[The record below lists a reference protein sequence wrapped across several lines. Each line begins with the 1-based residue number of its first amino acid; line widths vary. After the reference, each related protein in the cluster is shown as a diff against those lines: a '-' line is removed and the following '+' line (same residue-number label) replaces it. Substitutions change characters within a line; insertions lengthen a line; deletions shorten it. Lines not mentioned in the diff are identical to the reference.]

1 MGSIIWT
8 RAMDDWE
15 YDKKVLHDLN
25 LEVLHFPCIELTPV
39 PVRFPKQKPQIFIFT
54 SANAVRYSQRHPALI
69 NLVRS
74 SEGVYAIGPSTQ
86 AALAAAKIQA
96 EIPVEVQSAEQMA
109 IWISRNIAP
118 HTSVAIPSAK
128 EPSFDFKGYL
138 ERYAI
143 HVDVLPIYQTHRTL
157 RLPNGKIPDA
167 ATVERQIQTLEGVVC
182 FASPSAVEGF
192 VYTVTPQLNRLKDK
206 LIAIVIGKTT
216 EKAAQ
221 AHFTRVVVADEPS
234 ILSLAEKARREAR

>member
-1 MGSIIWT
+1 MSSIIWT

-15 YDKKVLHDLN
+15 YDKKILSDLD

-86 AALAAAKIQA
+86 AALNAAKIHA
-96 EIPVEVQSAEQMA
+96 EIPSEIQTAEQMS

-128 EPSFDFKGYL
+128 EPAFDFKGYL

-143 HVDVLPIYQTHRTL
+143 HVDVLPVYQTHRTL
-157 RLPNGKIPDA
+157 RLPNGKVPDA
-167 ATVERQIQTLEGVVC
+167 ATVERQIQSLEGVVC

-192 VYTVTPQLNRLKDK
+192 VYTLTPQLNRLADE
-206 LIAIVIGKTT
+206 LAAIVIGATT
-216 EKAAQ
+216 KKAAE
-221 AHFTRVVVADEPS
+221 AHFKRV
-234 ILSLAEKARREAR
+234 ILSEEQSIVSLAQKAQTEFR

>member
-1 MGSIIWT
+1 MTSIIWT

-15 YDKKVLHDLN
+15 YDKKVLSDLH

-96 EIPVEVQSAEQMA
+96 EIPSEVQSAEQMA
-109 IWISRNIAP
+109 VWISRNIAP

-128 EPSFDFKGYL
+128 EPAFDFKSYL

-143 HVDVLPIYQTHRTL
+143 HADILPVYQTHRTL

-167 ATVERQIQTLEGVVC
+167 ITVDRQIQALEGVVC

-192 VYTVTPQLNRLKDK
+192 VYTLTPQLNRLADS
-206 LIAIVIGKTT
+206 LVAVAIGATT

-221 AHFTRVVVADEPS
+221 PHFKRVVLPQEQS
-234 ILSLAEKARREAR
+234 IVSLAEKARSLLR